1 MSAFHPKL
9 TLRLGAAANAVG
21 TSPLLFVLTRQG
33 MVMARSNHPLWIFLL
48 VASPSLADPRESAQ
62 ASSTKNVRDR
72 SADKL
77 RILADEHGTLLAD
90 EHGTLL
96 ADEHG
101 TLLADEPGTLL
112 ADEHGT
118 QVLAD
123 EHGRLVLDTPPT
135 SRPTESE

>member
-1 MSAFHPKL
+1 
-9 TLRLGAAANAVG
+9 
-21 TSPLLFVLTRQG
+21 
-33 MVMARSNHPLWIFLL
+33 MARSNHPLWIFLL
-48 VASPSLADPRESAQ
+48 VASPSLADPLESAQ

-77 RILADEHGTLLAD
+77 RILADEHGTSLAD

-96 ADEHG
+96 ANEHG
-101 TLLADEPGTLL
+101 TLLANEHGTLL
-112 ADEHGT
+112 ANEHGTLLANEHGT

>member
-1 MSAFHPKL
+1 
-9 TLRLGAAANAVG
+9 
-21 TSPLLFVLTRQG
+21 
-33 MVMARSNHPLWIFLL
+33 MARSNHPLWIFLL

-77 RILADEHGTLLAD
+77 RILADKHGTLLAD

-135 SRPTESE
+135 SRPTELE

>member
-1 MSAFHPKL
+1 
-9 TLRLGAAANAVG
+9 
-21 TSPLLFVLTRQG
+21 
-33 MVMARSNHPLWIFLL
+33 MARSNHPLWIFLL
-48 VASPSLADPRESAQ
+48 VASPSLADPLESAQ

-77 RILADEHGTLLAD
+77 RILADEHGTSLAD

-96 ADEHG
+96 AN
-101 TLLADEPGTLL
+101 
-112 ADEHGT
+112 EHGT

>member
-1 MSAFHPKL
+1 M
-9 TLRLGAAANAVG
+9 T
-21 TSPLLFVLTRQG
+21 
-33 MVMARSNHPLWIFLL
+33 RSNHPLWIFLL

-77 RILADEHGTLLAD
+77 RILADEHGALLVDEHGTLLSD

-101 TLLADEPGTLL
+101 KELLADQ
-112 ADEHGT
+112 HGT

-123 EHGRLVLDTPPT
+123 EHGTLVLDTPPT
-135 SRPTESE
+135 SRPIEPE